1 VNRTSVAVALCLAA
15 VTIRLNA
22 QVVDTTRADSVR
34 RADTTDY
41 TALFLKSQADAKQ
54 LIPAAPRIGAASL
67 LPFRTRIVL
76 DRDSI
81 IWHGA
86 ETVGDLLTRVPG
98 VYLLRGG
105 WAGRPELPA
114 YQAHGAAAVS
124 YVLDGMPLVPLGQD
138 SLMIDPSVLPLSFVD
153 RVEID
158 RLPGHLVVWLF
169 TRHNDR
175 NAPYSRIGIA
185 SGDLHIA
192 RYQGQ
197 LEKRSSKGPGVTL
210 AFDHF
215 EVPVARGATGEYSN
229 TQAWI
234 RLDYVRSIHQ
244 GVELQFFRNGPD
256 RDSIMGTTGVL
267 SATRHG
273 SRVDLIARTYYA
285 PGSNGLGPR
294 IDLLAS
300 RSSYTD
306 EVEKDTTRSIKDR
319 LQPAGPD
326 EPGTVIG
333 ADTTISV
340 DKHHRGISQLGAIA
354 SYRLPL
360 ASLDGSFFWRST
372 WTPLEARV
380 RGGVSP
386 LSRISLSLEGVY
398 QRHDASRSSGWLT
411 ARGGLALPLGFG
423 ATAVWRKGKA
433 VDLPAIL
440 DNQSQSVDDRSV
452 SLAWRGRVA
461 DLEGT
466 FTTNAGFQPAG
477 YAQYPALA
485 RIAPTARTDWLT
497 LSGRISPRQWLSVS
511 GWYNTPR
518 TGHPEG
524 QPPKHL
530 LLNATIQS
538 KFLPTYKSGI
548 FNLKMQV
555 SLEHWGAGVLGEAS
569 DSAATK
575 LNLPAATFF
584 RAYLGLQIGSFTA
597 YWDLYN
603 MRGSDKFYVPG
614 LPVEKFGQ
622 TFGVRWEFAN

>member
-1 VNRTSVAVALCLAA
+1 MNRTCVAAVFWLAA
-15 VTIRLNA
+15 LTIRLNA

-54 LIPAAPRIGAASL
+54 LIPAAPRIGAATL
-67 LPFRTRIVL
+67 LPFRTRVVI

-86 ETVGDLLTRVPG
+86 ETVSDLLTRVPG

-124 YVLDGMPLVPLGQD
+124 YMLDGMPLFPLGQD
-138 SLMIDPSVLPLSFVD
+138 SLMIDPSVLPLSFID
-153 RVEID
+153 RIEID
-158 RLPGHLVVWLF
+158 RLPGQLVVWLF

-185 SGDLHIA
+185 SGDLHIG

-197 LEKRSSKGPGVTL
+197 LEKRSAKGPGVTL
-210 AFDHF
+210 AFDRL
-215 EVPVARGATGEYSN
+215 EVPVAKGATGQYTN

-234 RLDYVRSIHQ
+234 RLDYVRSTHA
-244 GVELQFFRNGPD
+244 GAELQFFRSGPD

-267 SATRHG
+267 SETRRG

-300 RSSYTD
+300 RSSYSD
-306 EVEKDTTRSIKDR
+306 DVEKDTTRTFKDR
-319 LQPAGPD
+319 LAPAAPD
-326 EPGTVIG
+326 DPGTVIG
-333 ADTTISV
+333 QDTILHI

-360 ASLDGSFFWRST
+360 ASFDGSFFWRST
-372 WTPLEARV
+372 WTPLEARL

-386 LSRISLSLEGVY
+386 LSRITLSVEGVY
-398 QRHDASRSSGWLT
+398 QHHDAARTSSWVT
-411 ARGGLALPLGFG
+411 ARGGLALPLGF
-423 ATAVWRKGKA
+423 AANAEWRKGKA

-440 DNQSQSVDDRSV
+440 DDQSQSVDDRSV
-452 SLAWRGRVA
+452 SLAWRGRLA
-461 DLEGT
+461 DLEGR

-497 LSGRISPRQWLSVS
+497 LSGRISPRQWLSLN

-518 TGHPEG
+518 SGHPEG

-530 LLNATIQS
+530 LVNATIQS

-555 SLEHWGAGVLGEAS
+555 SLEHWAAGVLGEAN
-569 DSAATK
+569 DSVATK
-575 LNLPAATFF
+575 LILPAATFF
-584 RAYLGLQIGSFTA
+584 RAYLGLQVGSFTA

>member
-1 VNRTSVAVALCLAA
+1 VSRVSVAAALLLAA

-54 LIPAAPRIGAASL
+54 LIPTAPRIGAASL

-86 ETVGDLLTRVPG
+86 ETVSDLLTRVPG

-114 YQAHGAAAVS
+114 YQAHGVGAVS
-124 YVLDGMPLVPLGQD
+124 YVLDGMPYFSLGQD
-138 SLMIDPSVLPLSFVD
+138 SLGVDPSVLPLSFID

-185 SGDLHIA
+185 SGDLHIE

-197 LEKRSSKGPGVTL
+197 LEKRSAKGPGITL
-210 AFDHF
+210 AFDRLG
-215 EVPVARGATGEYSN
+215 VPAAKGATGEYSN

-234 RLDYVRSIHQ
+234 RLDYVRSTHA
-244 GVELQFFRNGPD
+244 GAELQFFRNGPD
-256 RDSIMGTTGVL
+256 RDSIMGNGAVL
-267 SATRHG
+267 SETRHG

-300 RSSYTD
+300 RSRYVD
-306 EVEKDTTRSIKDR
+306 EVEQDTTFTIKDK
-319 LQPAGPD
+319 LAPAAP
-326 EPGTVIG
+326 ESPGTVIG
-333 ADTTISV
+333 ADTTVSTAN
-340 DKHHRGISQLGAIA
+340 HHRGISQLGAIA
-354 SYRLPL
+354 SYRVPL
-360 ASLDGSFFWRST
+360 ASVDGSLFWRST

-386 LSRISLSLEGVY
+386 LAPLTLSVEGVF
-398 QRHDASRSSGWLT
+398 QRHDASRTSTWLT
-411 ARGGLALPLGFG
+411 TRGGLALPLGFS
-423 ATAVWRKGKA
+423 ASAVWRKGKA
-433 VDLPAIL
+433 VDLPAVL
-440 DNQSQSVDDRSV
+440 DNPSQDVDDRSV
-452 SLAWRGRVA
+452 SLAWRGRLA

-485 RIAPTARTDWLT
+485 RIAPTSRTDWLT

-530 LLNATIQS
+530 LLNGTIQS

-548 FNLKMQV
+548 FNLKMQL
-555 SLEHWGAGVLGEAS
+555 SLEHWGAGVLGEAR

-575 LNLPAATFF
+575 LTLPAATFF

-603 MRGSDKFYVPG
+603 MRGTDKFYVPG